1 MENMKNNELMRIKN
15 KFKSIDLSQYWGDD
29 FDVRF
34 YLISKFSTIKNKKIL
49 DVGGGS
55 GIITSEFDK
64 SNFTVNLDISFDD
77 LKKCKKLDNK
87 IKVINGSMNNICFK
101 NNCFDYV
108 ICANLLEEAKMIDIQ
123 NENVMKGKIDEFP
136 TITLVLEELKKVLK
150 PNGILFLTTPNNEY
164 YKSKKLTYYELKM
177 HLEKSFKNIDLK
189 LYNPYPRLHSKN
201 RKLNMAN
208 IIPKLLNKFCSREN
222 IIQKKLIKKDNEISK
237 YSVSFFVKII
247 NIS

>member
-1 MENMKNNELMRIKN
+1 MENMKNNELKRIKN
-15 KFKSIDLSQYWGDD
+15 KFENIDLNRYWGDD

-34 YLISKFSTIKNKKIL
+34 YLISKFSTIKHKKIL

-64 SNFTVNLDISFDD
+64 SNYTVNLDISFDD
-77 LKKCKKLDNK
+77 LKQCKKVDNK
-87 IKVINGSMNNICFK
+87 IKVINGSMNNICLK

-108 ICANLLEEAKMIDIQ
+108 ICANLLEEAKIIDIQ
-123 NENVMKGKIDEFP
+123 NKNVIIGKINEFP
-136 TITLVLEELKKVLK
+136 TISLVLEELKRVLK

-164 YKSKKLTYYELKM
+164 YKSTKLTYNELKM
-177 HLEKSFKNIDLK
+177 HLEKSFENIDLK
-189 LYNPYPRLHSKN
+189 LYNTYPRLHSTN

-208 IIPKLLNKFCSREN
+208 IIPKLLNKFYSREK
-222 IIQKKLIKKDNEISK
+222 IIQKKLIKNDNKINK

-247 NIS
+247 NTI